1 MKERD
6 VLLEVKNLKKW
17 FPAKSSGF
25 GREKKYVKAVDDVSF
40 TVYKG
45 ETLGLV
51 GESGCGK
58 STLAR
63 TILRLIEPT
72 GGQVLYKGEDVLQKS
87 KAEMKKMR
95 EHMQIVFQDP
105 YGSLHPRMTVGQ
117 IIEAPLV
124 ISKYGDKA
132 KRRKRVDQLV
142 EMVDLKP
149 EYLTRYPHEFSG
161 GQRQR
166 IVIARTFA
174 TSPDFIICDE
184 PVSALDVS
192 VRSQILN
199 LLEDLQAQLGLTYLF
214 ISHDLSVV
222 EHICDRI
229 IVMYLGKVVESAPVE
244 ELFRRPLHPYT
255 QALLSAVPQ
264 VYAENRRERITLE
277 GDVPSPAN
285 PPVGCRF
292 HTRCPYATEQCK
304 TEVALRDVGGE
315 HFVACHR
322 VNSEGRDA

>member
-1 MKERD
+1 MEKE

-17 FPAKSSGF
+17 FPIKRGLSFS
-25 GREKKYVKAVDDVSF
+25 EKRYIKAVDDVSF

-72 GGQVLYKGEDVLQKS
+72 GGQVLYRGEDFLQKG
-87 KAEMKKMR
+87 KREVKEMR
-95 EHMQIVFQDP
+95 SNLQIVFQDP
-105 YGSLHPRMTVGQ
+105 YGSLHPKMRVGE

-124 ISKYGDKA
+124 ISKYGDKEM
-132 KRRKRVDQLV
+132 RKARVNELV

-149 EYLTRYPHEFSG
+149 EHLKRYPHEFSG

-166 IVIARTFA
+166 IVIARTLA
-174 TSPDFIICDE
+174 TTPDFVIGDE

-199 LLEDLQAQLGLTYLF
+199 LLRDLQEKLGLTYLF

-222 EHICDRI
+222 EHICDRVV
-229 IVMYLGKVVESAPVE
+229 VMYLGKVVEMATSEA
-244 ELFRRPLHPYT
+244 LFTNPQHPYT
-255 QALLSAVPQ
+255 RALLSAAPQ
-264 VYAENRRERITLE
+264 IFEENRSDRITLD

-285 PPVGCRF
+285 PPKGCRF
-292 HTRCPYATEQCK
+292 HTRCPHSTERC
-304 TEVALRDVGGE
+304 TEEPPLIDIGDGHLVS
-315 HFVACHR
+315 CHLCQR
-322 VNSEGRDA
+322 SE

>member
-6 VLLEVKNLKKW
+6 VLLEVQNLKQW
-17 FPAKSSGF
+17 FPAKSGF
-25 GREKKYVKAVDDVSF
+25 RQEKKYVKAVDDVSF

-72 GGQVLYKGEDVLQKS
+72 GGQVLYKGENVLQKS
-87 KAEMKKMR
+87 RAEMKKMR

-124 ISKYGDKA
+124 IAKYGDRA
-132 KRRKRVDQLV
+132 KRRQRVEELM
-142 EMVDLKP
+142 ELVDLKP

-285 PPVGCRF
+285 PPAGCRF

-304 TEVALRDVGGE
+304 TEVALQDAGGE

>member
-1 MKERD
+1 MKERE

-17 FPAKSSGF
+17 FPAKSDLGQK
-25 GREKKYVKAVDDVSF
+25 KKYVKAVDNVSF

-72 GGQVLYKGEDVLQKS
+72 GGEVLYKGEDVLTKS

-132 KRRKRVDQLV
+132 KRQARVNELV

-149 EYLTRYPHEFSG
+149 EYLSRYPHEFSG

-199 LLEDLQAQLGLTYLF
+199 LLEDLQERLGLTYLF

-255 QALLSAVPQ
+255 QALLSAAPQ

-304 TEVALRDVGGE
+304 TEVALQDIGEE

-322 VNSEGRDA
+322 VNSQGRDSA